1 MSDGLSVIWGGD
13 YSPTKTYYKNQAVFH
28 EGSSYRAIRT
38 TTEEPS
44 PEALDWDLLAS
55 GSDNGEPID
64 LSDYYTKTQTDT
76 LLNNKANQSTTYTKT
91 EVDNLILDNLV
102 ELDDVAISSPSDG
115 QALVYDSSISKW
127 TNETISTGG
136 GGGEVNTASNVGTAG
151 VGIYKQKTGVNLEF
165 KKLNAGSNKITIT
178 DDTSNSE
185 VDINVSESNLTL
197 DNLGGTLSI
206 SKGGTGSTSASAAL
220 SALGGASSSSL
231 SSHTGNTSNPHSVTA
246 SQVGNTT
253 SQWNANK
260 LQGVDVVN
268 TAPTNGQVL
277 TYNSTTTKWEPTAFS
292 SSQGKVVQVV
302 YSSSNTITTVAAGSF
317 TNIGL
322 SVQIT
327 PVSTSN
333 ILYFTVVI
341 QGIEKVSG
349 TADTTYIIGAQLYNT
364 TTSSTVYSTGS
375 SYGGRFTAQYLPP
388 YSFQGQASITTTGAL
403 TFNVRI
409 AAQSGSIR
417 FQSNNAIS
425 NIIMMEVAS

>member
-28 EGSSYRAIRT
+28 EGSSYRANKT

-55 GSDNGEPID
+55 GSDSGEPVD

-76 LLNNKANQSTTYTKT
+76 LLNNKANQSTTYNKT
-91 EVDNLILDNLV
+91 EVDNLIIDNLV

-260 LQGVDVVN
+260 LQGTDIIS

-277 TYNSTTTKWEPTAFS
+277 VYNSATSKWEPTTLS
-292 SSQGKVVQVV
+292 TSGKLIQTV
-302 YSSSNTITTVAAGSF
+302 YAESNTITTIAAGGF

-322 SVQIT
+322 SITIT
-327 PVSTSN
+327 PINTSN
-333 ILYFTVVI
+333 FLYFYVVI
-341 QGIEKVSG
+341 HGIEKVSG
-349 TADTTYIIGAQLYNT
+349 TADTTYMLGAQIYNT
-364 TTSSTVYSTGS
+364 TASTSVYSTGA
-375 SYGGRFTAQYLPP
+375 SYSGRFTTQYMPP
-388 YSFQGQASITTTGAL
+388 YYIQAKSSITSTASTTY
-403 TFNVRI
+403 NVRV

-417 FQSNNAIS
+417 FQSNNALS
-425 NIIMMEVAS
+425 NIIVTEVSP